1 MHIEKHTYIYIYIYT
16 YPLVCADVQLLR
28 SNYRQKKY
36 HLEIV
41 INGQNSSHSHV
52 CKIPSPNLPQHDK
65 NFWYNYIFR
74 DKLSV
79 FNVHAFGNGVPCI
92 QWVNP
97 LRAMPYKLQGA
108 NVELACSYT
117 SWQSTGPAKHASSH
131 TGVTNNPVTMT
142 NSPLTAALSS
152 VSWVLLGL
160 PSGASIA
167 TVSSISMADYPAPH
181 TTSQSGRYNRNPG
194 SRQTGLSSQE
204 GAISDWIRVPLPV
217 NIMARSPEKTC
228 LNLFSCFIQWTC

>member
-1 MHIEKHTYIYIYIYT
+1 MHIEKHIYIWHFSVCRYT
-16 YPLVCADVQLLR
+16 ASQKQL
-28 SNYRQKKY
+28 STKKC
-36 HLEIV
+36 HLEII

-52 CKIPSPNLPQHDK
+52 CIIPSPNLPQHDK
-65 NFWYNYIFR
+65 NCWYNYIFR
-74 DKLSV
+74 EKFSV
-79 FNVHAFGNGVPCI
+79 FNVHTFGDGVPCI

-108 NVELACSYT
+108 NVALACSYT
-117 SWQSTGPAKHASSH
+117 SWQSAGPAKHASSH

-228 LNLFSCFIQWTC
+228 LNLFSCFKQWTC